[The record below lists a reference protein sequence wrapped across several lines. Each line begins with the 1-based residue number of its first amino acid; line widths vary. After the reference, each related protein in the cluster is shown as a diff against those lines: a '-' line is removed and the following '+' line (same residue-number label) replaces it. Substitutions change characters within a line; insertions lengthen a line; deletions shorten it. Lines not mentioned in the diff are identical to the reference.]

1 MNNYKEQPFIP
12 AIQKTS
18 TLVILSAIALV
29 SFVVSINST
38 TIDISPSYDMKIK
51 AANLMKESMVELK
64 NVRMEAG
71 VFIDDENDPN
81 ETGLVGSPFSL
92 ITTDEGDLDAK
103 LTTLDPNFSAGMVEL
118 MLKMNL
124 HKGDTVAILLTGSMP
139 GANIAVLTAANA
151 MGLIPMVITSVGASQ
166 WGANHA
172 DFTWLDMESI
182 LFNKGLINS
191 RSVAASVGGRNDM
204 GRLLSPAGREIIISN
219 IENYNIPLI
228 RKNRLAENI
237 DERMKLFESFN
248 KITNYSAMINVGGGV
263 ASLGTSFNSKLLPAG
278 IVNRS
283 DVVNISIRDG
293 GIEGVLAKFAKKNV
307 PVLHVLNIKTAKGS
321 CSATSRSATAA
332 HQRDMLHRRSP
343 AAATQSPIQCNALT
357 CVSGWKLNPM
367 HWACSHHALGRATQQ
382 IQDGDDGQPA
392 GAASAS
398 SVEGVT
404 ADQRFDPL

>member
-1 MNNYKEQPFIP
+1 LNNYKEQPFIP

-118 MLKMNL
+118 MLRMNL
-124 HKGDTVAILLTGSMP
+124 KKGDTVAILLTGSMP

-278 IVNRS
+278 IINRS

-307 PVLHVLNIKTAKGS
+307 PVLHVLNIKSLTDQLGMPFAPIPIPEIGS
-321 CSATSRSATAA
+321 GVLYAEEKYNILIATVC
-332 HQRDMLHRRSP
+332 LFIVCGLVFGVGY
-343 AAATQSPIQCNALT
+343 QSKQKIKEHLIDHEPDSL
-357 CVSGWKLNPM
+357 L
-367 HWACSHHALGRATQQ
+367 
-382 IQDGDDGQPA
+382 
-392 GAASAS
+392 
-398 SVEGVT
+398 
-404 ADQRFDPL
+404 

>member
-118 MLKMNL
+118 MLRMSL
-124 HKGDTVAILLTGSMP
+124 QEGDTIAILLTGSMP
-139 GANIAVLTAANA
+139 GANIAVLTAASA

-278 IVNRS
+278 IINRS

-307 PVLHVLNIKTAKGS
+307 PVLHVLNIKSLTEKLGMPFAPIPIPEVGS
-321 CSATSRSATAA
+321 GVLYAEEKYNILIATVC
-332 HQRDMLHRRSP
+332 LFIVCGLVFGVGY
-343 AAATQSPIQCNALT
+343 QSKQKIKEHLIDHEPDSL
-357 CVSGWKLNPM
+357 L
-367 HWACSHHALGRATQQ
+367 
-382 IQDGDDGQPA
+382 
-392 GAASAS
+392 
-398 SVEGVT
+398 
-404 ADQRFDPL
+404 

>member
-38 TIDISPSYDMKIK
+38 TIDISPSYDIKIK

-118 MLKMNL
+118 MLRLNL
-124 HKGDTVAILLTGSMP
+124 QKGDTVAILLTGSMP

-278 IVNRS
+278 IINRS

-307 PVLHVLNIKTAKGS
+307 PVLHVLNIKSLTEQLGMPFAPIPIPEVGS
-321 CSATSRSATAA
+321 GVLYAEEKYNILIATVC
-332 HQRDMLHRRSP
+332 LFIVCGLVFGVGY
-343 AAATQSPIQCNALT
+343 QSKQKIKEHLIDHEPDSL
-357 CVSGWKLNPM
+357 L
-367 HWACSHHALGRATQQ
+367 
-382 IQDGDDGQPA
+382 
-392 GAASAS
+392 
-398 SVEGVT
+398 
-404 ADQRFDPL
+404 

>member
-118 MLKMNL
+118 MLRMSL
-124 HKGDTVAILLTGSMP
+124 QEGDTIAILLTGSMP

-278 IVNRS
+278 IINRS

-307 PVLHVLNIKTAKGS
+307 PVLHVLNIKSLTEQLGMPFAPIPIPEVGS
-321 CSATSRSATAA
+321 GVLYAEEKYNILIATVC
-332 HQRDMLHRRSP
+332 LFIVCGLVFGVGY
-343 AAATQSPIQCNALT
+343 QSKQKIKEHLIDHEPDSL
-357 CVSGWKLNPM
+357 L
-367 HWACSHHALGRATQQ
+367 
-382 IQDGDDGQPA
+382 
-392 GAASAS
+392 
-398 SVEGVT
+398 
-404 ADQRFDPL
+404 

>member
-51 AANLMKESMVELK
+51 AANLMKESMDELK

-118 MLKMNL
+118 MLRMNL
-124 HKGDTVAILLTGSMP
+124 QKGDTVAILLTGSMP

-204 GRLLSPAGREIIISN
+204 GRLLSPAGREIIMSS

-283 DVVNISIRDG
+283 EVVNISIRDG

-307 PVLHVLNIKTAKGS
+307 PVLHVLNIKSLTEQLGMPFAPIPIPEVGS
-321 CSATSRSATAA
+321 GVLYAEEKYNILIATVC
-332 HQRDMLHRRSP
+332 LFIVCGLVFGVGY
-343 AAATQSPIQCNALT
+343 QSKQKIKEHLIDHEPDSL
-357 CVSGWKLNPM
+357 L
-367 HWACSHHALGRATQQ
+367 
-382 IQDGDDGQPA
+382 
-392 GAASAS
+392 
-398 SVEGVT
+398 
-404 ADQRFDPL
+404 

>member
-38 TIDISPSYDMKIK
+38 TIDISPSYDIKIK

-118 MLKMNL
+118 MLRLNL
-124 HKGDTVAILLTGSMP
+124 QKGDTVAILLTGSMP

-219 IENYNIPLI
+219 IEKYNIPLI
-228 RKNRLAENI
+228 RKNRLAGNI

-278 IVNRS
+278 IINRS

-293 GIEGVLAKFAKKNV
+293 GIEGVLAKFAKSNV
-307 PVLHVLNIKTAKGS
+307 PVLHVLNIKSLTEQLGMPFAPIPIPEVGS
-321 CSATSRSATAA
+321 GVLYAEEKYNILIATVC
-332 HQRDMLHRRSP
+332 LFIVCGLVFGVGY
-343 AAATQSPIQCNALT
+343 QSKQKIKEHLIDHEPDSL
-357 CVSGWKLNPM
+357 L
-367 HWACSHHALGRATQQ
+367 
-382 IQDGDDGQPA
+382 
-392 GAASAS
+392 
-398 SVEGVT
+398 
-404 ADQRFDPL
+404 

>member
-118 MLKMNL
+118 MLRANL
-124 HKGDTVAILLTGSMP
+124 QKGDTVAILLTGSMP

-219 IENYNIPLI
+219 IEKYNIPLI
-228 RKNRLAENI
+228 RKNRLADNI

-278 IVNRS
+278 IINRS

-307 PVLHVLNIKTAKGS
+307 PVLHVLNIKSLTEQLGMPFAPIPIPEVGS
-321 CSATSRSATAA
+321 GVLYAEEKYNILIATVC
-332 HQRDMLHRRSP
+332 LFIVCGLVFGVGY
-343 AAATQSPIQCNALT
+343 QSKQKIKEHLIDHEPDSL
-357 CVSGWKLNPM
+357 L
-367 HWACSHHALGRATQQ
+367 
-382 IQDGDDGQPA
+382 
-392 GAASAS
+392 
-398 SVEGVT
+398 
-404 ADQRFDPL
+404 

>member
-118 MLKMNL
+118 MLRMNL
-124 HKGDTVAILLTGSMP
+124 QKGDTVAILLTGSMP
-139 GANIAVLTAANA
+139 GANIAVLTAVNA

-278 IVNRS
+278 IINRS

-307 PVLHVLNIKTAKGS
+307 SVLHVLNIKSLTEQLGMPFAPIPIPEVGS
-321 CSATSRSATAA
+321 GVLYAEEKYNILIATVC
-332 HQRDMLHRRSP
+332 LFIVCGLVFGVGY
-343 AAATQSPIQCNALT
+343 QSKQKIKEHLIDHEPDSL
-357 CVSGWKLNPM
+357 L
-367 HWACSHHALGRATQQ
+367 
-382 IQDGDDGQPA
+382 
-392 GAASAS
+392 
-398 SVEGVT
+398 
-404 ADQRFDPL
+404 

>member
-29 SFVVSINST
+29 SFVISINST
-38 TIDISPSYDMKIK
+38 TVDISPSYDIKIK
-51 AANLMKESMVELK
+51 AANLMRESMVELK

-118 MLKMNL
+118 MLRMSL
-124 HKGDTVAILLTGSMP
+124 HEGDTVAILLTGSMP
-139 GANIAVLTAANA
+139 GANIAILTAANA
-151 MGLIPMVITSVGASQ
+151 MGLIPIVITSVGASQ
-166 WGANHA
+166 WGANQT

-182 LFNKGLINS
+182 LFNKGLIKS

-204 GRLLSPAGREIIISN
+204 GRLLSPAGREVIISN

-228 RKNRLAENI
+228 RKNRLADNI
-237 DERMKLFESFN
+237 DERMKLFERIN
-248 KITNYSAMINVGGGV
+248 KIVNYRAMINVGGGV

-278 IVNRS
+278 IVSRS

-307 PVLHVLNIKTAKGS
+307 PVLHVLNIKSLTEQLGMPFAPIPIPEVGS
-321 CSATSRSATAA
+321 GVLYAEEKYNILIATVC
-332 HQRDMLHRRSP
+332 LFIVCGLVFGVGY
-343 AAATQSPIQCNALT
+343 QSKQKIKEHLIDHEPDSL
-357 CVSGWKLNPM
+357 L
-367 HWACSHHALGRATQQ
+367 
-382 IQDGDDGQPA
+382 
-392 GAASAS
+392 
-398 SVEGVT
+398 
-404 ADQRFDPL
+404 

>member
-118 MLKMNL
+118 MLRMNL
-124 HKGDTVAILLTGSMP
+124 QKGDTVAILLTGSMP

-219 IENYNIPLI
+219 IKNYNIPLI
-228 RKNRLAENI
+228 RKNRLADNI

-248 KITNYSAMINVGGGV
+248 KIMNYSAMINVGGGV

-283 DVVNISIRDG
+283 EVVNISIRDG

-307 PVLHVLNIKTAKGS
+307 PVLHVLNIKSLTEQLGMPFAPIPIPEVGS
-321 CSATSRSATAA
+321 GVLYAEEKYNILIATVC
-332 HQRDMLHRRSP
+332 LFIVCGLVFGVGY
-343 AAATQSPIQCNALT
+343 QSKQKIKEHLIDHEPDSL
-357 CVSGWKLNPM
+357 L
-367 HWACSHHALGRATQQ
+367 
-382 IQDGDDGQPA
+382 
-392 GAASAS
+392 
-398 SVEGVT
+398 
-404 ADQRFDPL
+404 

>member
-1 MNNYKEQPFIP
+1 MNNYKEKPFIP

-18 TLVILSAIALV
+18 TLVSLSAIALV
-29 SFVVSINST
+29 SFVISINST

-51 AANLMKESMVELK
+51 AANLMKESMVELR

-118 MLKMNL
+118 MLQMNL
-124 HKGDTVAILLTGSMP
+124 QKEDTVAILLTGSMP

-166 WGANHA
+166 WGANHT

-278 IVNRS
+278 IINRS

-307 PVLHVLNIKTAKGS
+307 PVLHVLNIKSLTEQLGMPFAPIPIPEVGS
-321 CSATSRSATAA
+321 GVLYAEEKYNILIATVC
-332 HQRDMLHRRSP
+332 LFIVCGLVFGVGY
-343 AAATQSPIQCNALT
+343 QSKQKIKEHLIDHEPDSL
-357 CVSGWKLNPM
+357 L
-367 HWACSHHALGRATQQ
+367 
-382 IQDGDDGQPA
+382 
-392 GAASAS
+392 
-398 SVEGVT
+398 
-404 ADQRFDPL
+404 

>member
-118 MLKMNL
+118 MLRMSL
-124 HKGDTVAILLTGSMP
+124 QEGDTIAILLTGSMP
-139 GANIAVLTAANA
+139 GANIAVLTAASA

-228 RKNRLAENI
+228 RKNKLAENI

-278 IVNRS
+278 IINRS

-307 PVLHVLNIKTAKGS
+307 PVLHVLNIKSLTEQLGMPFAPIPIPEVGS
-321 CSATSRSATAA
+321 GVLYAEEKYNILIATVC
-332 HQRDMLHRRSP
+332 LFIVCGLVFGVGY
-343 AAATQSPIQCNALT
+343 QSKQKIKEHLIDHEPDSL
-357 CVSGWKLNPM
+357 L
-367 HWACSHHALGRATQQ
+367 
-382 IQDGDDGQPA
+382 
-392 GAASAS
+392 
-398 SVEGVT
+398 
-404 ADQRFDPL
+404 

>member
-29 SFVVSINST
+29 SFVISINST
-38 TIDISPSYDMKIK
+38 TVDISPSYDIKIK
-51 AANLMKESMVELK
+51 AANLMRESMVELK

-118 MLKMNL
+118 MLRMSL
-124 HKGDTVAILLTGSMP
+124 HEGDTVAILLTGSMP
-139 GANIAVLTAANA
+139 GANIAILTAANA
-151 MGLIPMVITSVGASQ
+151 MGLIPIVITSVGASQ
-166 WGANHA
+166 WGANQT

-182 LFNKGLINS
+182 LFNKGLIKS

-228 RKNRLAENI
+228 RKNRLADNI

-248 KITNYSAMINVGGGV
+248 KIMNYSAMINVGGGV

-307 PVLHVLNIKTAKGS
+307 PVLHVLNIKSLTEQLGMPFAPIPIPEVGS
-321 CSATSRSATAA
+321 GVLYAEEKYNILIATVC
-332 HQRDMLHRRSP
+332 LFIVCGLVFGVGY
-343 AAATQSPIQCNALT
+343 QSKQKIKEHLIDHEPDSL
-357 CVSGWKLNPM
+357 L
-367 HWACSHHALGRATQQ
+367 
-382 IQDGDDGQPA
+382 
-392 GAASAS
+392 
-398 SVEGVT
+398 
-404 ADQRFDPL
+404 

>member
-118 MLKMNL
+118 MLRMNL
-124 HKGDTVAILLTGSMP
+124 QKGDTVAILLTGSMP

-219 IENYNIPLI
+219 IEKYNIPLI

-278 IVNRS
+278 IINRS
-283 DVVNISIRDG
+283 DVVSISIRDG

-307 PVLHVLNIKTAKGS
+307 PVLHVLNIKSLTEQLGMPFAPIPIPEVGS
-321 CSATSRSATAA
+321 GVLYAEEKYNILIATVC
-332 HQRDMLHRRSP
+332 LFIVCGLVFGVGY
-343 AAATQSPIQCNALT
+343 QSKQKIKEHLIDHEPDSL
-357 CVSGWKLNPM
+357 L
-367 HWACSHHALGRATQQ
+367 
-382 IQDGDDGQPA
+382 
-392 GAASAS
+392 
-398 SVEGVT
+398 
-404 ADQRFDPL
+404 

>member
-64 NVRMEAG
+64 NLRMEAG

-118 MLKMNL
+118 MLRMSL
-124 HKGDTVAILLTGSMP
+124 QEGDTVAILLTGSMP
-139 GANIAVLTAANA
+139 GANIAVLTAASA

-166 WGANHA
+166 WGANHT

-248 KITNYSAMINVGGGV
+248 KITNYSGMINVGGGV

-307 PVLHVLNIKTAKGS
+307 PVLHVLNIKSLTEQLGMPFAPIPIPEVGS
-321 CSATSRSATAA
+321 GVLYAEEKYNILIATVC
-332 HQRDMLHRRSP
+332 LFIVCGLVFGVGY
-343 AAATQSPIQCNALT
+343 QSKQKIKEHLIDHEPDSL
-357 CVSGWKLNPM
+357 L
-367 HWACSHHALGRATQQ
+367 
-382 IQDGDDGQPA
+382 
-392 GAASAS
+392 
-398 SVEGVT
+398 
-404 ADQRFDPL
+404 

>member
-71 VFIDDENDPN
+71 IFIDDENDPN

-118 MLKMNL
+118 MLRMYL
-124 HKGDTVAILLTGSMP
+124 QKGDTVAILLTGSMP
-139 GANIAVLTAANA
+139 GANIAVLTAANV

-182 LFNKGLINS
+182 LLNKGFSL
-191 RSVAASVGGRNDM
+191 VV
-204 GRLLSPAGREIIISN
+204 LT
-219 IENYNIPLI
+219 
-228 RKNRLAENI
+228 
-237 DERMKLFESFN
+237 LFQP
-248 KITNYSAMINVGGGV
+248 TC
-263 ASLGTSFNSKLLPAG
+263 GTG
-278 IVNRS
+278 
-283 DVVNISIRDG
+283 
-293 GIEGVLAKFAKKNV
+293 
-307 PVLHVLNIKTAKGS
+307 
-321 CSATSRSATAA
+321 
-332 HQRDMLHRRSP
+332 
-343 AAATQSPIQCNALT
+343 
-357 CVSGWKLNPM
+357 
-367 HWACSHHALGRATQQ
+367 
-382 IQDGDDGQPA
+382 
-392 GAASAS
+392 
-398 SVEGVT
+398 
-404 ADQRFDPL
+404 

>member
-118 MLKMNL
+118 MLRMSL
-124 HKGDTVAILLTGSMP
+124 QEGDTIAILLTGSMP

-307 PVLHVLNIKTAKGS
+307 PVLHVLNIKSLTEQLGMPFAPIPIPEVGS
-321 CSATSRSATAA
+321 GVLYAEEKYNILIATVC
-332 HQRDMLHRRSP
+332 LFIVCGLVFGVGY
-343 AAATQSPIQCNALT
+343 QSKQKIKEHLIDHEPDSL
-357 CVSGWKLNPM
+357 L
-367 HWACSHHALGRATQQ
+367 
-382 IQDGDDGQPA
+382 
-392 GAASAS
+392 
-398 SVEGVT
+398 
-404 ADQRFDPL
+404 

>member
-29 SFVVSINST
+29 SFVISINST

-51 AANLMKESMVELK
+51 AANLMRESMVELK

-118 MLKMNL
+118 MLRMSL
-124 HKGDTVAILLTGSMP
+124 QEGDTIAILLTGSMP
-139 GANIAVLTAANA
+139 GANIAVLTAASA

-307 PVLHVLNIKTAKGS
+307 PVLHVLNIKSLTEKLGMPFAPIPIPEVGS
-321 CSATSRSATAA
+321 GVLYAEEKYNILIATVC
-332 HQRDMLHRRSP
+332 LFIVCGLVFGVGY
-343 AAATQSPIQCNALT
+343 QSKQKIKEHLIDHEPDSL
-357 CVSGWKLNPM
+357 L
-367 HWACSHHALGRATQQ
+367 
-382 IQDGDDGQPA
+382 
-392 GAASAS
+392 
-398 SVEGVT
+398 
-404 ADQRFDPL
+404 

>member
-118 MLKMNL
+118 MIRMSLQE
-124 HKGDTVAILLTGSMP
+124 GDTIDILLTGSMP

-278 IVNRS
+278 IVNRY

-307 PVLHVLNIKTAKGS
+307 PVLHVLNIKSLTEQLGMPFAPIPIPEVGS
-321 CSATSRSATAA
+321 GVLYAEEKYNILIATVC
-332 HQRDMLHRRSP
+332 LFIVCGLVFGVGY
-343 AAATQSPIQCNALT
+343 QSKQKIKEHLIDHEPDSL
-357 CVSGWKLNPM
+357 L
-367 HWACSHHALGRATQQ
+367 
-382 IQDGDDGQPA
+382 
-392 GAASAS
+392 
-398 SVEGVT
+398 
-404 ADQRFDPL
+404 

>member
-51 AANLMKESMVELK
+51 AANLMKESMAELK

-118 MLKMNL
+118 MLRMNL
-124 HKGDTVAILLTGSMP
+124 QKGDTVAILLTGSMP

-278 IVNRS
+278 IINRS

-307 PVLHVLNIKTAKGS
+307 PVLHVLNIKSLTEQLGMPFAPIPIPEVGS
-321 CSATSRSATAA
+321 GVLYAEEKYNILIATVC
-332 HQRDMLHRRSP
+332 LFIVCGLVFGVGY
-343 AAATQSPIQCNALT
+343 QSKQKIKEHLIDHEPDSL
-357 CVSGWKLNPM
+357 L
-367 HWACSHHALGRATQQ
+367 
-382 IQDGDDGQPA
+382 
-392 GAASAS
+392 
-398 SVEGVT
+398 
-404 ADQRFDPL
+404 

>member
-118 MLKMNL
+118 MLRMNL
-124 HKGDTVAILLTGSMP
+124 QKGDTVAILLTGSMP

-182 LFNKGLINS
+182 LFNKNLINS

-248 KITNYSAMINVGGGV
+248 KITNYKAMINVGGGV

-307 PVLHVLNIKTAKGS
+307 PVLHVLNIKSLTEKLGMPFAPIPIPEVGS
-321 CSATSRSATAA
+321 GVLYAEEKYNILIATVC
-332 HQRDMLHRRSP
+332 LFIVCGLVFGVGY
-343 AAATQSPIQCNALT
+343 QSKQKIKEHLIDHEPDSL
-357 CVSGWKLNPM
+357 L
-367 HWACSHHALGRATQQ
+367 
-382 IQDGDDGQPA
+382 
-392 GAASAS
+392 
-398 SVEGVT
+398 
-404 ADQRFDPL
+404 

>member
-118 MLKMNL
+118 MLRMNL
-124 HKGDTVAILLTGSMP
+124 QKGDTVAILLTGSMP

-204 GRLLSPAGREIIISN
+204 GRLLSPAGREIIIYET
-219 IENYNIPLI
+219 I
-228 RKNRLAENI
+228 
-237 DERMKLFESFN
+237 
-248 KITNYSAMINVGGGV
+248 
-263 ASLGTSFNSKLLPAG
+263 
-278 IVNRS
+278 
-283 DVVNISIRDG
+283 
-293 GIEGVLAKFAKKNV
+293 
-307 PVLHVLNIKTAKGS
+307 
-321 CSATSRSATAA
+321 
-332 HQRDMLHRRSP
+332 
-343 AAATQSPIQCNALT
+343 
-357 CVSGWKLNPM
+357 
-367 HWACSHHALGRATQQ
+367 
-382 IQDGDDGQPA
+382 
-392 GAASAS
+392 
-398 SVEGVT
+398 
-404 ADQRFDPL
+404 

>member
-92 ITTDEGDLDAK
+92 ITTDEGALDAK
-103 LTTLDPNFSAGMVEL
+103 LTTLDPNFSAGMGEL
-118 MLKMNL
+118 MLRRNL
-124 HKGDTVAILLTGSMP
+124 QKGDTVAILLTGSMP

-191 RSVAASVGGRNDM
+191 RSGAASVGGRNDM

-219 IENYNIPLI
+219 IEKYNIPLI
-228 RKNRLAENI
+228 RKDRLADNI
-237 DERMKLFESFN
+237 DDRMKLFESFN

-307 PVLHVLNIKTAKGS
+307 SVLHVLNIKSLTEQLGMPFAPIPIPEVGS
-321 CSATSRSATAA
+321 GVLYAEEKYNILIATVC
-332 HQRDMLHRRSP
+332 LFIVCGLVFGVGY
-343 AAATQSPIQCNALT
+343 QSKQKIKEHLIDHEPDSL
-357 CVSGWKLNPM
+357 L
-367 HWACSHHALGRATQQ
+367 
-382 IQDGDDGQPA
+382 
-392 GAASAS
+392 
-398 SVEGVT
+398 
-404 ADQRFDPL
+404 

>member
-51 AANLMKESMVELK
+51 AANLMRESMAELK

-118 MLKMNL
+118 MLRMSL
-124 HKGDTVAILLTGSMP
+124 QEGDTVAILLTGSMP
-139 GANIAVLTAANA
+139 GANIAVLTAASA

-237 DERMKLFESFN
+237 NERMKLFESFN

-278 IVNRS
+278 IINRS

-293 GIEGVLAKFAKKNV
+293 GIEGVLAKFAKKNI
-307 PVLHVLNIKTAKGS
+307 PVLHVLNIKSLTEQLGMPFAPIPIPEVGS
-321 CSATSRSATAA
+321 GVLYAEEKYNILIATVC
-332 HQRDMLHRRSP
+332 LFIVCGLVFGVGY
-343 AAATQSPIQCNALT
+343 QSKQKIKEHLIDHEPDSL
-357 CVSGWKLNPM
+357 L
-367 HWACSHHALGRATQQ
+367 
-382 IQDGDDGQPA
+382 
-392 GAASAS
+392 
-398 SVEGVT
+398 
-404 ADQRFDPL
+404 

>member
-1 MNNYKEQPFIP
+1 MNNYKEKPFIP

-64 NVRMEAG
+64 IVRMEAG

-118 MLKMNL
+118 MLRMSL
-124 HKGDTVAILLTGSMP
+124 QEGDTIAILLTGSMP
-139 GANIAVLTAANA
+139 GANIAVLTAASA

-219 IENYNIPLI
+219 IENFNIPLI

-307 PVLHVLNIKTAKGS
+307 PVLHVLNIKSLTEKLGMPFAPIPIPEVGS
-321 CSATSRSATAA
+321 GVLYAEEKYNILIATVC
-332 HQRDMLHRRSP
+332 LFIVCGLVFGVGY
-343 AAATQSPIQCNALT
+343 QSKQKIKEHLIDHEPDSL
-357 CVSGWKLNPM
+357 L
-367 HWACSHHALGRATQQ
+367 
-382 IQDGDDGQPA
+382 
-392 GAASAS
+392 
-398 SVEGVT
+398 
-404 ADQRFDPL
+404 

>member
-1 MNNYKEQPFIP
+1 
-12 AIQKTS
+12 
-18 TLVILSAIALV
+18 
-29 SFVVSINST
+29 
-38 TIDISPSYDMKIK
+38 
-51 AANLMKESMVELK
+51 MVELK

-118 MLKMNL
+118 MLRMNL
-124 HKGDTVAILLTGSMP
+124 QKGESVAILLTGSMP

-182 LFNKGLINS
+182 LFNKGFINS

-248 KITNYSAMINVGGGV
+248 KITNNSAMINVGGGV

-307 PVLHVLNIKTAKGS
+307 PVLHVLNIKSLTEQLGMPFAPIPIPEIGS
-321 CSATSRSATAA
+321 GVLYAEEKYNILIATVC
-332 HQRDMLHRRSP
+332 LFIVCGLVFGVGY
-343 AAATQSPIQCNALT
+343 QSKQKIKEHLIDHEPDSL
-357 CVSGWKLNPM
+357 L
-367 HWACSHHALGRATQQ
+367 
-382 IQDGDDGQPA
+382 
-392 GAASAS
+392 
-398 SVEGVT
+398 
-404 ADQRFDPL
+404 